1 MPVLP
6 ARQPGDRRLDG
17 DANGSIPPMDPVPPR
32 TVPPAPEP
40 SAAAGSRDSRSD
52 ASCGQCRESRNAAE
66 SRLADVQS
74 LVAMR
79 FSIATKRSISSCVL

>member
-32 TVPPAPEP
+32 TVPLAPDL
-40 SAAAGSRDSRSD
+40 GRSK
-52 ASCGQCRESRNAAE
+52 
-66 SRLADVQS
+66 
-74 LVAMR
+74 VAR
-79 FSIATKRSISSCVL
+79 F